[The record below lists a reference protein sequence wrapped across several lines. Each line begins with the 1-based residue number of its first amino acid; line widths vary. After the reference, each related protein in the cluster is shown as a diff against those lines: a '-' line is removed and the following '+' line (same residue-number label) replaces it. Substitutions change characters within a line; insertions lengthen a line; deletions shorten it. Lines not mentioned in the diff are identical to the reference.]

1 MRLST
6 RRVEQTVSELKL
18 ASEDCKS
25 IREMAEITDLNVNNI
40 NAVLRKFPKD
50 AETIKKNLDSNKPL
64 KKVTK
69 RKINK
74 PDISKRIEQILLASE
89 T

>member
-1 MRLST
+1 MRLSQEEWNK
-6 RRVEQTVSELKL
+6 RLDELKL

-50 AETIKKNLDSNKPL
+50 AEAIKKNLDSNKPL
-64 KKVTK
+64 KK
-69 RKINK
+69 
-74 PDISKRIEQILLASE
+74 
-89 T
+89 